1 MEYFCDIINSKEAH
15 ISCVLPGKA
24 KRNWRKLQNIGN
36 ENEIS
41 VTFPSPCYLFVNKHL
56 HVDENKMVY
65 ALSENSL
72 FIKSYWSV
80 QYA

>member
-1 MEYFCDIINSKEAH
+1 M
-15 ISCVLPGKA
+15 
-24 KRNWRKLQNIGN
+24 QNVGY

-65 ALSENSL
+65 ALSENSFSL
-72 FIKSYWSV
+72 LKATDLYNMPKLLQANLWNTLLQIL
-80 QYA
+80 